1 MGVEGERPGGVG
13 DPRSMQGSGDGRVGV
28 RARRGPRAGVSGEGG
43 GLQKGEGR
51 RQGAG
56 RSRAL

>member
-1 MGVEGERPGGVG
+1 MVVVVAVQGTHRAREAHGGG
-13 DPRSMQGSGDGRVGV
+13 GGRAGV
-28 RARRGPRAGVSGEGG
+28 RALTGRRAGVSGEGG